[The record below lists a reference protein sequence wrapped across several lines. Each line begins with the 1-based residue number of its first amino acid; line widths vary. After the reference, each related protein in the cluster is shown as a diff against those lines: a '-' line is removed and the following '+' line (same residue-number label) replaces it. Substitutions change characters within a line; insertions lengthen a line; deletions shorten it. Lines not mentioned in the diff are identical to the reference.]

1 MRNATACLLG
11 GASIVA
17 AGCASLGPTVDPSR
31 PTALMQERDA
41 RMSALEMR
49 QRVDALVP
57 SMLSFVEE
65 TTDRVR
71 SETSDPAIRRRAL
84 LLKIDALPVVYRAA
98 FQTDPLAAAL
108 DLWLL
113 SYQLENCLEEGIGPC
128 DFGPQQPIAR
138 EAARAQREEL
148 DGLFAKVSANP
159 EATVRDRELVRSTAL
174 RYPLEDEASIRRR
187 RTMTEELLK
196 AMDVEGIGA
205 FDVIGDVST
214 TLANLTTRLNLYLGD
229 ATRLGRWQAELL
241 VGDLAEDLA
250 RRAETGD
257 VLTNLDRVTD
267 SVESAARTLEI
278 ESLNALMDRP
288 LDLVRDERQA
298 LLADIDRQRV
308 LTLEYLTGER
318 QATVDALL
326 EGVRAERVATLAQI
340 RQERLE
346 TLEEIERLRRDT
358 LTDGGAVG
366 VRLVDHLVWR
376 LAQLVVGL
384 LLLATLLA
392 WLVLR
397 TARREGHT

>member
-1 MRNATACLLG
+1 
-11 GASIVA
+11 
-17 AGCASLGPTVDPSR
+17 
-31 PTALMQERDA
+31 
-41 RMSALEMR
+41 MSALEMR

-57 SMLSFVEE
+57 SILSFVEE
-65 TTDRVR
+65 TADRVR

-84 LLKIDALPVVYRAA
+84 LFKIDALPVVYRAA
-98 FQTDPLAAAL
+98 FQIDPLAAAL

-138 EAARAQREEL
+138 EAARAQREGL
-148 DGLFAKVSANP
+148 DGLFARVSANP
-159 EATVRDRELVRSTAL
+159 EATVRDRELVRSTAR
-174 RYPLEDEASIRRR
+174 RYPLEDEGSIRRR

-205 FDVIGDVST
+205 FDLMGDVSA

-241 VGDLAEDLA
+241 VEDLA
-250 RRAETGD
+250 GRAETGR

-278 ESLNALMDRP
+278 ENLNALMDRP

-298 LLADIDRQRV
+298 LLADVDRQRV
-308 LTLEYLTGER
+308 LTLEYVTGER

-326 EGVRAERVATLAQI
+326 EGVRAERMATLAQI

-346 TLEEIERLRRDT
+346 TLEEIERLRQDT
-358 LTDGGAVG
+358 LTDAGAEG
-366 VRLVDHLVWR
+366 IRLVDHLVWR

-384 LLLATLLA
+384 LLLAAFLA
-392 WLVLR
+392 WLLLR
-397 TARREGHT
+397 TARRGGHT